1 MGDRQ
6 KLHTTHAPAS
16 PRRRGHLAPA
26 ELPQGNPRPR
36 TGPSR
41 VLPDRAFDPVFD
53 PAVPVEI
60 PVDSE
65 NSDPRTVTGSRRMAS
80 GTGTP
85 DASGAPASH
94 VLPAPRAPL
103 FASHAAPQTVV
114 AFLRDPSLIRFLA
127 QEFRH
132 LEATLRILYS
142 HSEMMASLLHDPSAP
157 RVLLVSVDELSFE
170 ELYAIK
176 RVRAAGWRGTTI
188 ALSRGRMLP
197 ALRTALGIDRL
208 LTPPFVQD
216 VFGDLLRE
224 LEPVAS

>member
-6 KLHTTHAPAS
+6 KLHTPRAPTG
-16 PRRRGHLAPA
+16 RGRLAPS
-26 ELPQGNPRPR
+26 ELPPGSHRPR
-36 TGPSR
+36 TGPQHQ
-41 VLPDRAFDPVFD
+41 VDRAPTEP
-53 PAVPVEI
+53 PAF
-60 PVDSE
+60 SE
-65 NSDPRTVTGSRRMAS
+65 PRTATGSRRMAS

-85 DASGAPASH
+85 APSGPGRPSGPEGADPGAHARFSSALAAS
-94 VLPAPRAPL
+94 
-103 FASHAAPQTVV
+103 AAGPPTVV
-114 AFLRDPSLIRFLA
+114 AFLRDPPLIRFLA

-132 LEATLRILYS
+132 LDATLRIIYS
-142 HSEMMASLLHDPSAP
+142 HAEMTRGLLHDPRARP

-176 RVRAAGWRGTTI
+176 RVRADGWRGTTI

-197 ALRTALGIDRL
+197 ALRSALGIDRL

-224 LEPVAS
+224 LASRDD

>member
-6 KLHTTHAPAS
+6 KLFTTRPPTS
-16 PRRRGHLAPA
+16 PRRIERFAPA
-26 ELPQGNPRPR
+26 ELPSGSLCPP
-36 TGPSR
+36 TGPQHHVDRSR
-41 VLPDRAFDPVFD
+41 TEP
-53 PAVPVEI
+53 PA
-60 PVDSE
+60 S
-65 NSDPRTVTGSRRMAS
+65 SDPRTITSSRRMAS

-85 DASGAPASH
+85 APSGPVRPAHPAPYPDAPVPFSSALAPADAG
-94 VLPAPRAPL
+94 PP
-103 FASHAAPQTVV
+103 TVV

-132 LEATLRILYS
+132 LEATLRIIYS
-142 HSEMMASLLHDPSAP
+142 HAEMTWGLLHDPHARP
-157 RVLLVSVDELSFE
+157 RVLLIFVDELSFE

-176 RVRAAGWRGTTI
+176 RVRAAGWRGMTI

-197 ALRTALGIDRL
+197 ALRSALGIDRL

-224 LEPVAS
+224 LAPQGD